1 MQSKHCFSIGIKNAL
16 KVILYFFFLLKRDE
30 ALGKT
35 IFIVFTLSMSILT
48 LFATIWFEFKPTIDI
63 IFATGTELYNSP
75 LARISPYFPG
85 VVAGALYSKY
95 KNNPGEVLVSRFDTL
110 C

>member
-1 MQSKHCFSIGIKNAL
+1 M
-16 KVILYFFFLLKRDE
+16 FFFLLKRDE
-30 ALGKT
+30 TLGKT